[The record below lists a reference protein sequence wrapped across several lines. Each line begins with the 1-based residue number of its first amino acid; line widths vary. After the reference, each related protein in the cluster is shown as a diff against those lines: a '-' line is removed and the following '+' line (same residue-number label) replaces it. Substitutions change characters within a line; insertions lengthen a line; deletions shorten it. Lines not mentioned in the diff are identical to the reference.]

1 MNIDPKLWSR
11 NEMNANSKG
20 GSEMMME
27 GIISRLDPKFHDK
40 FQLIPSRVREL
51 HDDRIRILHVHDLP
65 WDQQLS
71 HLADAN
77 SRNRFHKIV
86 YCGNW
91 QMQQFQTHLGIP
103 HDQKTCVIDTAIDPF
118 GPINKGDTKEEIRL
132 IYTSTPQRGLSIL
145 VPVFEELCKHHDNLV
160 LDVFSSY
167 KIYGWAEADQQF
179 EELFDRCR
187 NHPKINYHGF
197 ASNDVVREHVAKA
210 HIFAYPSIWPECNS
224 RSLIEAMSAGCVCI
238 HPNYAGLTDTSGS
251 VTIQYN
257 WDKDQN
263 VHANMFYAVL
273 NDTINRMQETDMYPY
288 LQFQKT
294 FADYRYNWD
303 RIANQWN
310 ALCTALLHEYEGKD
324 LKVPAAQFSY
334 RTS

>member
-1 MNIDPKLWSR
+1 MSEIFSR
-11 NEMNANSKG
+11 DEMNAKSHG
-20 GSEMMME
+20 GSEMMVE
-27 GIISRLDPKFHDK
+27 GMLARLNPEYHDK
-40 FQLIPSRVREL
+40 FQIISSRVREL
-51 HDDRIRILHVHDLP
+51 YDDRIRILWLHNTAQDP
-65 WDQQLS
+65 ESQQLK
-71 HLADAN
+71 DPN
-77 SRNRFHKIV
+77 FRNKFHKIV
-86 YCGNW
+86 YCGNY
-91 QMQQFQTHLGIP
+91 QMNQYQNFLGIP
-103 HDQKTCVIDTAIDPF
+103 HDQKTCVIDTAIEPL
-118 GPINKGDTKEEIRL
+118 GTINKGDAKEEIRL
-132 IYTSTPQRGLSIL
+132 IYASTPQRGLSLL

-197 ASNDVVREHVAKA
+197 QPNDVVREHMAKA
-210 HIFAYPSIWPECNS
+210 HIFAYPSIWPEQNS

-238 HPNYAGLTDTSGS
+238 HPNYAGLTDTSGGI
-251 VTIQYN
+251 TMQYN
-257 WDKDQN
+257 WDQDQN
-263 VHANMFYAVL
+263 VHANMFYAIL
-273 NDTINRMQETDMYPY
+273 NDTINRMKETDMYPY

-294 FADYRYNWD
+294 FSDYRYSWS

-310 ALCTALLHEYEGKD
+310 ALCASLVYEYEGKD